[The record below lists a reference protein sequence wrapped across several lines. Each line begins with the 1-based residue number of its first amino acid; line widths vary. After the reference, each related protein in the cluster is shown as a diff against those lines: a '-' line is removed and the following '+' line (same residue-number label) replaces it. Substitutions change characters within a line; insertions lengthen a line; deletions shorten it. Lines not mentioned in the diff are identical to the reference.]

1 MSGAGERELPR
12 SAAEVWKRVVPVWLG
27 LLALLGLTVA
37 GAHLP
42 LGSFNLVLALGIA
55 GAKALLVGLFFMHLR
70 RPDALL
76 RLAASA
82 AGLWILVLF
91 ALSFADLLTRPA
103 PGCAA
108 PARAGGRGRRTRGRV
123 ARPRRST
130 RRAR

>member
-70 RPDALL
+70 RPDPLL

-82 AGLWILVLF
+82 AGLWILFLF
-91 ALSFADLLTRPA
+91 ALSFVDLLTRPA
-103 PGCAA
+103 PGR
-108 PARAGGRGRRTRGRV
+108 PAWWSRAV
-123 ARPRRST
+123 
-130 RRAR
+130 RARRHAAQERGHSDGP